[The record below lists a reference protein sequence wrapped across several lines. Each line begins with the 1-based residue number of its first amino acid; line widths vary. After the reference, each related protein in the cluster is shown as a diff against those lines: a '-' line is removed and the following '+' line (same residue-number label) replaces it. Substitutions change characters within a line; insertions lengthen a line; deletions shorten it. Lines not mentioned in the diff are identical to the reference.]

1 LSPDGDGGQADE
13 QRQADDGKQRR
24 IAAEDEVQR
33 GSSLGHGLI
42 SGKSFASFRTSIK
55 L

>member
-1 LSPDGDGGQADE
+1 VRDISVIKADL
-13 QRQADDGKQRR
+13 DDAERP
-24 IAAEDEVQR
+24 AAEDEVRR

-55 L
+55 LQLTG